1 MMEACSPGTRDRCV
15 VARSDSL
22 AGRRRW
28 QGFVPKSLSSKCNNR
43 PPASWFM
50 TAGRSICSKVDSLTL
65 QATPESR
72 RKYRTAR
79 QSKPTNRDGLAHVG
93 FAPRHALAL
102 PASVR
107 HFLEHSKCVFRLR
120 KRGACLGEPGCR
132 LPTKGS
138 TRSYGSA
145 SPLRLC
151 AVPVAR
157 KPRGAYPLLIRFLI
171 QDADVCPQI

>member
-1 MMEACSPGTRDRCV
+1 MMDAYSPGTRDHRCV

-28 QGFVPKSLSSKCNNR
+28 QGFVPKSLSLKCNNR

-72 RKYRTAR
+72 RKHRTAR

-107 HFLEHSKCVFRLR
+107 HFLEHSKCVFGLCKRAHAWVSPGAAYLLKDLLVHTAALR
-120 KRGACLGEPGCR
+120 PSGYVLYQSFGNRGAP
-132 LPTKGS
+132 
-138 TRSYGSA
+138 
-145 SPLRLC
+145 
-151 AVPVAR
+151 
-157 KPRGAYPLLIRFLI
+157 IRY
-171 QDADVCPQI
+171 